1 MRRDVRAV
9 LLCGGG
15 KGVRNADSSAERESI
30 PAICEPPTP
39 DVGAVTPN
47 EGRAQ
52 ALADIARNHHA
63 ALVRFLMAR
72 TGSQE
77 EAREV
82 AQEAYAKLLALDTQ
96 GPISFLAGYLWRVA
110 ANLAIDGRR
119 RRAVRDRFAGVEG
132 LGEGLEPSA
141 ERVVEARQRLAIVER
156 AIDEL
161 PPRCLDAFR
170 LRVLEGLR
178 FEEVGREM
186 RISDRMAKTYV
197 ARALQYLQSCLDAAD
212 APGSRR

>member
-1 MRRDVRAV
+1 M
-9 LLCGGG
+9 
-15 KGVRNADSSAERESI
+15 RNADCSAEREIAPEISA
-30 PAICEPPTP
+30 PST
-39 DVGAVTPN
+39 VGVDAAAAH

-72 TGSQE
+72 TGSKE

-110 ANLAIDGRR
+110 ANLAIDGKR
-119 RRAVRDRFAGVEG
+119 RRAVRERFAGVEG
-132 LGEGLEPSA
+132 LDGEGLEPSA

-161 PPRCLDAFR
+161 PPRCLEAFQ
-170 LRVLEGLR
+170 LRVLNGLR

-212 APGSRR
+212 TPGGRR

>member
-1 MRRDVRAV
+1 MRS
-9 LLCGGG
+9 
-15 KGVRNADSSAERESI
+15 ADSSVEREVVPESSER
-30 PAICEPPTP
+30 ASVGV
-39 DVGAVTPN
+39 DVSVAH
-47 EGRAQ
+47 EDRAQ

-72 TGSQE
+72 TGSKE

-110 ANLAIDGRR
+110 ANLAIDGKR
-119 RRAVRDRFAGVEG
+119 RRAVRERFAGCEG
-132 LGEGLEPSA
+132 QDGEGLEPSA

-156 AIDEL
+156 AIEEL
-161 PPRCLDAFR
+161 PSRCLKAFQ
-170 LRVLEGLR
+170 LRVLNGLR

-197 ARALQYLQSCLDAAD
+197 ARALQFLQSRLDAAD
-212 APGSRR
+212 APAGRR

>member
-1 MRRDVRAV
+1 M
-9 LLCGGG
+9 
-15 KGVRNADSSAERESI
+15 RNADSSAEREIAPEMAGLS
-30 PAICEPPTP
+30 T
-39 DVGAVTPN
+39 VGVDAAAAH

-72 TGSQE
+72 TGSKE

-82 AQEAYAKLLALDTQ
+82 AQEAYARLLALDTQ

-110 ANLAIDGRR
+110 ANLAIDGKR
-119 RRAVRDRFAGVEG
+119 RRAVRDRFADVEG
-132 LGEGLEPSA
+132 LDGEGIEPSA

-156 AIDEL
+156 ALDEL
-161 PPRCLDAFR
+161 PPRCLEAFR
-170 LRVLEGLR
+170 LRVLNGLR

-212 APGSRR
+212 TPGSRR